1 MRMIEVINMPNY
13 KKMYYKLFNKI
24 TNVIDELQEIQRE
37 TQEMYTTCSKAKIVL
52 LNDNN
57 DKNDG
62 ESE

>member
-1 MRMIEVINMPNY
+1 MPNY

-57 DKNDG
+57 DKNDD

>member
-57 DKNDG
+57 DKKDD